1 MCNCYIFACVSTS
14 GKSCSC
20 FKPFP
25 VESQYEGEWLIEG
38 YNKRRSIVQS
48 KFLKTLFIYCFLYA
62 LIWRGVWIIIF
73 FNYSV
78 IPIVL
83 IDPACTVL

>member
-48 KFLKTLFIYCFLYA
+48 KFFENVIYLLLFICSDMEGCVDNVPPPLY
-62 LIWRGVWIIIF
+62 F
-73 FNYSV
+73 
-78 IPIVL
+78 
-83 IDPACTVL
+83 